1 MKTAIV
7 IGSTG
12 LIGSELV
19 QQLLGNSNYSKVLLL
34 NRRAG
39 GVTHSKLTEHI
50 INFDAPDLSAVNGED
65 LYCAIG
71 TTIRKAGSKEAQYKI
86 DCEYPSTLAA
96 LLKPQGV
103 KQILL
108 VSSIGAD
115 ETASN
120 FYLKTKGQ
128 LEKNIR
134 DLDFESTIIV
144 RPSILLGKRKEFRL
158 GEKIAIVLMQ
168 LLSPLML
175 GSFKKYRGVQA
186 AKVAAKMIASA
197 NSGLKGLQ
205 IIESDKIN

>member
-19 QQLLGNSNYSKVLLL
+19 HQLLGNSNYSKVVLL
-34 NRRAG
+34 NRRASG
-39 GVTHSKLTEHI
+39 LTHSKLTERI
-50 INFDAPDLSAVNGED
+50 INFDAPDLNGVNGED

-134 DLDFESTIIV
+134 DLDFESTIIL

-168 LLSPLML
+168 LLSPLMQ

-197 NSGLKGLQ
+197 NSGSKGLQ
-205 IIESDKIN
+205 IIESDNIN

>member
-1 MKTAIV
+1 MKTAII

-12 LIGSELV
+12 LIGSELLS
-19 QQLLGNSNYSKVLLL
+19 QLQSSSHYNKIILL
-34 NRRAG
+34 NRRSSG
-39 GVTHSKLTEHI
+39 IKHEKVEERI
-50 INFDAPDLSAVNGED
+50 INFDAPDLHGISGQDVF
-65 LYCAIG
+65 CAIG
-71 TTIRKAGSKEAQYKI
+71 TTLRKAGSKPAQFKI

-96 LLKPQGV
+96 LLKAQGV
-103 KQILL
+103 KQFLL

-115 ETASN
+115 ENASN

-128 LEKNIR
+128 LEKNITQ
-134 DLDFESTIIV
+134 LQFENTVIV

-168 LLSPLML
+168 ALSPLML

-186 AKVAAKMIASA
+186 AKVAAKMISSA
-197 NSGLKGLQ
+197 NSGVKGLH

>member
-12 LIGSELV
+12 LIGTELV
-19 QQLLGNSNYSKVLLL
+19 KQLESNPYYEKIILL
-34 NRRAG
+34 NRKPSGIKHAKVEER
-39 GVTHSKLTEHI
+39 I
-50 INFDAPDLSAVNGED
+50 INFDAPDLNGINGED
-65 LYCAIG
+65 VFCAIG
-71 TTIRKAGSKEAQYKI
+71 TTIRKAGSKAAQHKI

-96 LLKPQGV
+96 LLKPQGA
-103 KQILL
+103 KQFLL

-115 ETASN
+115 ENASN
-120 FYLKTKGQ
+120 FYLRTKGE
-128 LEKNIR
+128 LEKNIQG
-134 DLDFESTIIV
+134 LGFETTIII

-158 GEKIAIVLMQ
+158 GEKIGIVLIQ

-175 GSFKKYRGVQA
+175 GSFKKYRGVKD

-197 NSGLKGLQ
+197 TSGIKGLQ

>member
-19 QQLLGNSNYSKVLLL
+19 QHLQENPNYSMVILL
-34 NRRAG
+34 NRRSS
-39 GVTHSKLTEHI
+39 GVAHPKLTERI
-50 INFDAPDLSAVNGED
+50 INFDAPDLNGIHGED
-65 LYCAIG
+65 LFCAIG

-96 LLKPQGV
+96 LLKAQGA
-103 KQILL
+103 KQFLL

-115 ETASN
+115 EQASN

-134 DLDFESTIIV
+134 DLNFETTVIV

-168 LLSPLML
+168 LLSPLMI
-175 GSFKKYRGVQA
+175 GSFKKYKGVQA
-186 AKVAAKMIASA
+186 AKVASKMVELA
-197 NSGLKGLQ
+197 NAGLKGLH
-205 IIESDKIN
+205 IIESDTIN

>member
-1 MKTAIV
+1 MKIAIV

-19 QQLLGNSNYSKVLLL
+19 QQLLGNPNYSKVLLL
-34 NRRAG
+34 NRRASG
-39 GVTHSKLTEHI
+39 LTHSKLAERI
-50 INFDAPDLSAVNGED
+50 INFDAPDLSGVNGED
-65 LYCAIG
+65 LFCAIG
-71 TTIRKAGSKEAQYKI
+71 TTIRKAGSKEAQFKI
-86 DCEYPSTLAA
+86 DCQYPSTLAA
-96 LLKPQGV
+96 LLKPQGL
-103 KQILL
+103 KQVVL

-134 DLDFESTIIV
+134 DLDFESTIIL

-175 GSFKKYRGVQA
+175 GSFRKYRGIQA

-197 NSGLKGLQ
+197 NSGSKGLQ

>member
-7 IGSTG
+7 IGSSG

-19 QQLLGNSNYSKVLLL
+19 KQLQNNANYSKIILL
-34 NRRAG
+34 NRKASGIAHQKIEER
-39 GVTHSKLTEHI
+39 I
-50 INFDAPDLSAVNGED
+50 INFDAPDLKGISGD
-65 LYCAIG
+65 DIFCAIG
-71 TTIRKAGSKEAQYKI
+71 TTIRKAGSKAAQYKI

-103 KQILL
+103 KQFVL

-115 ETASN
+115 ENTSN
-120 FYLKTKGQ
+120 FYLRTKGQ
-128 LEKNIR
+128 LEKNIAN
-134 DLDFESTIIV
+134 LGFQTTLIF

-168 LLSPLML
+168 ALSPLML

-186 AKVAAKMIASA
+186 AKVASNMLELA
-197 NSGLKGLQ
+197 NAGKTGLH
-205 IIESDKIN
+205 IIESDKIQ